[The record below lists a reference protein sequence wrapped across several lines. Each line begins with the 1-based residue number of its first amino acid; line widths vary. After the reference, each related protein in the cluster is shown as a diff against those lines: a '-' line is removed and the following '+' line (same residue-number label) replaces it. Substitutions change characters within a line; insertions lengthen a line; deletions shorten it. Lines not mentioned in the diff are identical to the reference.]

1 MALDKTAASSIK
13 QCDWGLKHLFIIRVI
28 TLRVWLVSA
37 LCRVMF
43 SLYKTV
49 QWWLRGVKT
58 KKNAVNIYT
67 SYTRS
72 LSTTLLSLLITLSQP
87 LPLLRTYVWSGV
99 VDKWFNAI
107 SSTLLHSC
115 CHSALRVCCN
125 RLDFHQRSTTASN
138 RLPSSE
144 AIGWMS
150 VCKRYISDAK
160 MKPVFSFQKHHWPTK
175 AMFPSV
181 YGTCIL
187 KHFIR

>member
-1 MALDKTAASSIK
+1 MASDKTAASSIK

-37 LCRVMF
+37 LWRVMF

-49 QWWLRGVKT
+49 QWWLREVKT

-72 LSTTLLSLLITLSQP
+72 LSTTLHSLLMTPSQP

-99 VDKWFNAI
+99 VDKWYNAI

-115 CHSALRVCCN
+115 CHLALCMCCS
-125 RLDFHQRSTTASN
+125 RLNILNVVRQLATDHKVLS
-138 RLPSSE
+138 

-150 VCKRYISDAK
+150 C
-160 MKPVFSFQKHHWPTK
+160 PTLEK
-175 AMFPSV
+175 AS
-181 YGTCIL
+181 
-187 KHFIR
+187 